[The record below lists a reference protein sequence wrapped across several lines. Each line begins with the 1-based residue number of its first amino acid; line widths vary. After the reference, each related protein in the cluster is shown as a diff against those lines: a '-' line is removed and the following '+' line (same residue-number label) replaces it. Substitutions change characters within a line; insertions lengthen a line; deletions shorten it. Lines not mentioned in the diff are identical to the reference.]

1 MVLTEQEFL
10 KKNIDYIN
18 CFISQD
24 NDIKHIEIINIY
36 LKLFKERL
44 KAISI

>member
-1 MVLTEQEFL
+1 MVLTEQEFI

-18 CFISQD
+18 CFLSES
-24 NDIKHIEIINIY
+24 NDSKHKEIVKIY

-44 KAISI
+44 KEISI